1 MEKEDWYFVI
11 GVLMWLIERIEHHIE
26 NKEKRKEKKKKTP
39 KNQKTQVIEGLG
51 SGTVG
56 AVPLLKLYIRNG
68 GIAMDWLKKH
78 RRDIIELVIM
88 GGLLLFTNWD
98 KEAFKAL
105 IAGGIIGAWI
115 TKKM

>member
-1 MEKEDWYFVI
+1 
-11 GVLMWLIERIEHHIE
+11 
-26 NKEKRKEKKKKTP
+26 
-39 KNQKTQVIEGLG
+39 
-51 SGTVG
+51 
-56 AVPLLKLYIRNG
+56 
-68 GIAMDWLKKH
+68 MDWLKKH

-115 TKKM
+115 IKKM